1 MAYASTA
8 QLVAA
13 GGEPRERSRDR
24 DVEVAKCLV
33 TLSEALA
40 LAVTHQ
46 EQANVPF
53 QMQNTAILVSSIF
66 TKKGCQI
73 CTYRVQDG
81 PLVGSCLWY
90 VAQTVS
96 GCIFRLPKD
105 HRHATEQGISF

>member
-1 MAYASTA
+1 MECSFSNAEHSY
-8 QLVAA
+8 
-13 GGEPRERSRDR
+13 
-24 DVEVAKCLV
+24 LV
-33 TLSEALA
+33 T
-40 LAVTHQ
+40 
-46 EQANVPF
+46 
-53 QMQNTAILVSSIF
+53 ILVSSIF

-105 HRHATEQGISF
+105 HRHATEQGILF